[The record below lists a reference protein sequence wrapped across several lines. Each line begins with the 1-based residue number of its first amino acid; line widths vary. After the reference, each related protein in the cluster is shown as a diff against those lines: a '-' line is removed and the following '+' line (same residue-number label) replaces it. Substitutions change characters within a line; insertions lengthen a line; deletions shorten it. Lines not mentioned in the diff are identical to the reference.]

1 MASHQSFTD
10 HDSIVVGRTLQFSV
24 YSADR
29 KLLLAK
35 GQVVESERIRDQ
47 LIRAGKFQSLGSDL
61 ELTSAAEDSPFEIEP
76 IIENPLDVYARDF
89 HSAVG
94 TSRVGVRVSREETGE
109 SYPCWVVGADELHG
123 LIITAPTK
131 PDRSIVPVNEGQ
143 TWVFRMMYLTAAVKF
158 HGTIRKVQFEPTPLI
173 NISLPKQVELRHV
186 RASPRVAACIRAVI
200 DYGKEIPVLITDI
213 GVGGMR
219 VAMERERW
227 EPKAGHRI
235 TLIFEIEMLGQTY
248 HFKVPATVV
257 GKPHELDKR
266 YPAICFAGLKIE
278 AQSETEKLVLH
289 SYVFE
294 RTALDFNA
302 LWKAL
307 TQASQ

>member
-1 MASHQSFTD
+1 MASHQAFTD
-10 HDSIVVGRTLQFSV
+10 QDSIVVGRALPFSV

-35 GQVVESERIRDQ
+35 GQTVESERTRDQ
-47 LIRAGKFQSLGSDL
+47 LIRAGKFQSLGSAL
-61 ELTSAAEDSPFEIEP
+61 ELGATEEHQPELAPL
-76 IIENPLDVYARDF
+76 IENPLETYSRDF
-89 HSAVG
+89 NSAVG
-94 TSRVGVRVSREETGE
+94 NSRVGVRVSREETGE
-109 SYPCWVVGADELHG
+109 SYPCWVLGADEQHG
-123 LIITAPTK
+123 LIVTAPTK

-158 HGTIRKVQFEPTPLI
+158 NGTIRKVQFEPMPLM
-173 NISLPKQVELRHV
+173 NVSLPKQVELRHV
-186 RASPRVAACIRAVI
+186 RASPRVATCMRASV
-200 DYGKEIPVLITDI
+200 DYGKEVPVLITDI

-219 VAMERERW
+219 IAIERESW
-227 EPKAGHRI
+227 EPRAGQRI
-235 TLIFEIEMLGQTY
+235 TLKFEIAMVGQDY

-257 GKPHELDKR
+257 GKPHDLDKR
-266 YPAICFAGLKIE
+266 YPTLSFAGLKIE

-307 TQASQ
+307 TQAI

>member
-1 MASHQSFTD
+1 MALHQLLTEQEC
-10 HDSIVVGRTLQFSV
+10 IVVGQPLPFSV

-35 GQVVESERIRDQ
+35 GQTVESDRTREQ
-47 LIRAGKFQSLGSDL
+47 LIRSGRFQSTGSAL
-61 ELTSAAEDSPFEIEP
+61 ELSVAEESHVEEVPLV
-76 IIENPLDVYARDF
+76 ENPLEVYARDF

-94 TSRVGVRVSREETGE
+94 NSRVGVRVSREDTGE
-109 SYPCWVVGADELHG
+109 TYPCWVLGADEQHG
-123 LIITAPTK
+123 LIITAPTRS
-131 PDRSIVPVNEGQ
+131 DRSIVPVNEGQ

-158 HGTIRKVQFEPTPLI
+158 SGTVRKVQFEPTPLM

-186 RASPRVAACIRAVI
+186 RASPRVATCMRATI
-200 DYGKEIPVLITDI
+200 DYGKEVPVMITDI

-219 VAMERERW
+219 IAMERERW
-227 EPKAGHRI
+227 DPKPGHRI
-235 TLIFEIEMLGQTY
+235 TLSFEIAMLGQDY
-248 HFKVPATVV
+248 HFKVPATIV

-266 YPAICFAGLKIE
+266 YPALCFAGLKIE
-278 AQSETEKLVLH
+278 AQSEIEKLVLH

-307 TQASQ
+307 TQASL

>member
-1 MASHQSFTD
+1 MASHQLLSD
-10 HDSIVVGRTLQFSV
+10 QDSIVVGSPLPFSV

-47 LIRAGKFQSLGSDL
+47 LVKSGRFQSNGSAKELGAPE
-61 ELTSAAEDSPFEIEP
+61 ELRHDQPSLA
-76 IIENPLDVYARDF
+76 ENPLDVYIREFNAATGSTRI
-89 HSAVG
+89 
-94 TSRVGVRVSREETGE
+94 GVRVSREESGE
-109 SYPCWVVGADELHG
+109 SFPCWVLGADEQNG
-123 LIITAPTK
+123 LIISAPTK

-143 TWVFRMMYLTAAVKF
+143 TWIFRMMYLTAAVKF
-158 HGTIRKVQFEPTPLI
+158 NATIRKVQFEPMPSM
-173 NISLPKQVELRHV
+173 NVSLPKQVELRHV
-186 RASPRVAACIRAVI
+186 RASPRVATCMRAMV
-200 DYGKEIPVLITDI
+200 DYGKEVPVLITDI

-219 VAMERERW
+219 VAIERERW
-227 EPKAGHRI
+227 EPKPGHRV
-235 TLIFEIEMLGQTY
+235 TLVFEITMLGQVY

-257 GKPHELDKR
+257 STPNDLEKR
-266 YPAICFAGLKIE
+266 YPALSFAGLKIE

-307 TQASQ
+307 TQVG

>member
-1 MASHQSFTD
+1 MTSHQSFTD
-10 HDSIVVGRTLQFSV
+10 HDSIVVGRALPFSV

-29 KLLLAK
+29 KLLLAR
-35 GQVVESERIRDQ
+35 GQIVESERIRDQ
-47 LIRAGKFQSLGSDL
+47 LIRTGKFQSQGTDL
-61 ELTSAAEDSPFEIEP
+61 ELKSAEDSSSSNETVIQNSLEI
-76 IIENPLDVYARDF
+76 YARDF
-89 HSAVG
+89 QNATG
-94 TSRVGVRVSREETGE
+94 ASRVGVRVSREENGD

-123 LIITAPTK
+123 LIITAPTN

-143 TWVFRMMYLTAAVKF
+143 TWIFRMMYLTAAVKF
-158 HGTIRKVQFEPTPLI
+158 HSTIRKVQFEPTPLV

-200 DYGKEIPVLITDI
+200 DYGREMPVLITDI

-219 VAMERERW
+219 VAMERDRW
-227 EPKAGHRI
+227 DPQPGHRV
-235 TLIFEIEMLGQTY
+235 TLVFEISMMGQNY

-257 GKPHELDKR
+257 SRPHDLDKR
-266 YPAICFAGLKIE
+266 YPAMSFAGLKIE

-307 TQASQ
+307 TQVDQ

>member
-1 MASHQSFTD
+1 MASHQLLTD
-10 HDSIVVGRTLQFSV
+10 QDSIVVGSPLPFSV

-35 GQVVESERIRDQ
+35 GQVVESERTRDQ
-47 LIRAGKFQSLGSDL
+47 LLRAGQFQSSGSAKVLGTAED
-61 ELTSAAEDSPFEIEP
+61 THQTASAA
-76 IIENPLDVYARDF
+76 IENPLDTYRREF
-89 HSAVG
+89 SG
-94 TSRVGVRVSREETGE
+94 STTTSRIGVRVSREESGE
-109 SYPCWVVGADELHG
+109 SYPCWVVGADEQHG
-123 LIITAPTK
+123 FIVSAPTRA
-131 PDRSIVPVNEGQ
+131 DRSIVPVNEGQ
-143 TWVFRMMYLTAAVKF
+143 NWVFRMMYLTAAVKF
-158 HGTIRKVQFEPTPLI
+158 NATVRKVQFEPMPLM

-186 RASPRVAACIRAVI
+186 RSSPRVATCMRAMI
-200 DYGKEIPVLITDI
+200 DYGKEVPVLITDI

-227 EPKAGHRI
+227 EPRAGFRV
-235 TLIFEIEMLGQTY
+235 TLIFEIDMLGQNY
-248 HFKVPATVV
+248 HFKVPTTVV
-257 GKPHELDKR
+257 SIPHDLDQR
-266 YPAICFAGLKIE
+266 YPALNFAGLKIE

-307 TQASQ
+307 THGA

>member
-1 MASHQSFTD
+1 MASHQLLTD
-10 HDSIVVGRTLQFSV
+10 QDNIVVGAPLPFSV

-35 GQVVESERIRDQ
+35 GQVVESEHIRDQ
-47 LIRAGKFQSLGSDL
+47 LVRTGHFQSSGSSLQLVKDAL
-61 ELTSAAEDSPFEIEP
+61 VDDISQA
-76 IIENPLDVYARDF
+76 ENPLETYMRDF
-89 HSAVG
+89 NSAVG
-94 TSRVGVRVSREETGE
+94 SSRIGIRVSREEAGD
-109 SYPCWVVGADELHG
+109 SYSCWVVGADEQHG
-123 LIITAPTK
+123 LIITAPAK
-131 PDRSIVPVNEGQ
+131 PDRSMVAINEGQ

-158 HGTIRKVQFEPTPLI
+158 HGTVRKVQFEPTPLI

-186 RASPRVAACIRAVI
+186 RASPRVATCMRATI
-200 DYGKEIPVLITDI
+200 DYGKEVPVLITDI

-227 EPKAGHRI
+227 DPNPGQR
-235 TLIFEIEMLGQTY
+235 TMLIFEVSMLGQNY
-248 HFKVPATVV
+248 HFKVPAIVV
-257 GKPHELDKR
+257 SKPPEQDKR
-266 YPAICFAGLKIE
+266 YQALCFAGLKIE

-302 LWKAL
+302 LWRAL
-307 TQASQ
+307 TQAS

>member
-10 HDSIVVGRTLQFSV
+10 HDSVVVGRTLQFSV

-47 LIRAGKFQSLGSDL
+47 LIRAGKFQSLGSEL
-61 ELTSAAEDSPFEIEP
+61 ELSTAEDSRSSHVTVA
-76 IIENPLDVYARDF
+76 ENPLDAYVRDF
-89 HSAVG
+89 HNATG
-94 TSRVGVRVSREETGE
+94 TTRVGVRVSRDESGD

-123 LIITAPTK
+123 LIITAPTN

-143 TWVFRMMYLTAAVKF
+143 TWIFRMMYLTAAVKF

-173 NISLPKQVELRHV
+173 NVSLPKQVELRHV
-186 RASPRVAACIRAVI
+186 RASPRVGACIRAVI
-200 DYGKEIPVLITDI
+200 DYGKELPVLITDI

-219 VAMERERW
+219 VALERDRW
-227 EPKAGHRI
+227 DPQPGHRV
-235 TLIFEIEMLGQTY
+235 TLVFEIPMMGQNY

-257 GKPHELDKR
+257 SRPHDLDKR
-266 YPAICFAGLKIE
+266 YPAMSFAGLKIE

-307 TQASQ
+307 TQAS